1 MKISENSRVW
11 IYQSDRILSPEE
23 VKQIQE
29 KLDGFTSQWL
39 AHGHELLALA
49 EIRYNQFIII
59 SVDEQQVG
67 ATGCSIDKSV
77 NLMKQIEQELNINLF
92 NRFALA
98 YRDREGIQTV
108 NRNDFEKLVETRI
121 ITPETIVFN
130 NLVTTRKELAT
141 NWEVAFRNSWHAQIF
156 GLHSN
161 V

>member
-11 IYQSDRILSPEE
+11 IYQSDRILSSEE

-29 KLDGFTSQWL
+29 KLDVFTSQWL

-108 NRNDFEKLVETRI
+108 NRNDFEKLIETKI

>member
-59 SVDEQQVG
+59 SVDEQQAG

-77 NLMKQIEQELNINLF
+77 NLMQQIEQDLNINLF

-108 NRNDFEKLVETRI
+108 NRNDFEKLLETKI

-141 NWEVAFRNSWHAQIF
+141 NWEVAFRHSWHAQIF

>member
-29 KLDGFTSQWL
+29 KLDVFTSQWL

-77 NLMKQIEQELNINLF
+77 NLMKQIEQDLNINLF

-108 NRNDFEKLVETRI
+108 NRNDFEKLIETRI

-130 NLVTTRKELAT
+130 NLVTTRKELAI

>member
-108 NRNDFEKLVETRI
+108 NRNDFEKLIETRI

-130 NLVTTRKELAT
+130 NLVTIRKELAT

>member
-11 IYQSDRILSPEE
+11 IYQSDRILSSEE

-29 KLDGFTSQWL
+29 KLDVFTSQWL

-59 SVDEQQVG
+59 SVDEQQAG

-77 NLMKQIEQELNINLF
+77 NLIKQIERDLNINLF

-98 YRDREGIQTV
+98 YRDSEGIQTV
-108 NRNDFEKLVETRI
+108 NRNDFEKLIETRI

-130 NLVTTRKELAT
+130 NLVTIRKELAT

>member
-98 YRDREGIQTV
+98 YRDRKGIQTV
-108 NRNDFEKLVETRI
+108 NRNDFEKLIETRI

>member
-11 IYQSDRILSPEE
+11 IYQSDRILSSEE

-29 KLDGFTSQWL
+29 KLDVFTSQWL

-108 NRNDFEKLVETRI
+108 NRNDFEKLIETRI

-130 NLVTTRKELAT
+130 NLVTTRTELAT

>member
-98 YRDREGIQTV
+98 YRDRDGIQTV
-108 NRNDFEKLVETRI
+108 NRNDFEKLIETRI

>member
-11 IYQSDRILSPEE
+11 IYQSDRILSSEE

-29 KLDGFTSQWL
+29 KLDVFTSQWL

-77 NLMKQIEQELNINLF
+77 NLMKQIEQNLNINLF

-108 NRNDFEKLVETRI
+108 NRNDFEKLIETRI

>member
-108 NRNDFEKLVETRI
+108 NRNDFEKLIETRI

>member
-77 NLMKQIEQELNINLF
+77 NLMKQIEQDLNINLF

-108 NRNDFEKLVETRI
+108 NRNDFEKLIETKI

>member
-77 NLMKQIEQELNINLF
+77 NLMQQIEKELNINLF

-108 NRNDFEKLVETRI
+108 NRNDFEKLIETRI

>member
-108 NRNDFEKLVETRI
+108 NCNDFEKLIETRI

>member
-77 NLMKQIEQELNINLF
+77 NLMKQIEQNLNINLF

-108 NRNDFEKLVETRI
+108 NRNDFEKLIETKI

-130 NLVTTRKELAT
+130 NLVTIRKELAT

-156 GLHSN
+156 GLQLN

>member
-108 NRNDFEKLVETRI
+108 NRNDFEKLIETRI

-141 NWEVAFRNSWHAQIF
+141 NWEVAFSNSWHAQIF

>member
-29 KLDGFTSQWL
+29 KLDVFTSQWL

-77 NLMKQIEQELNINLF
+77 NLMKQIEQDLNINLF

-108 NRNDFEKLVETRI
+108 NRNDFEKLIETKI

-130 NLVTTRKELAT
+130 NLVTTRTELAT

>member
-1 MKISENSRVW
+1 
-11 IYQSDRILSPEE
+11 
-23 VKQIQE
+23 
-29 KLDGFTSQWL
+29 
-39 AHGHELLALA
+39 
-49 EIRYNQFIII
+49 
-59 SVDEQQVG
+59 
-67 ATGCSIDKSV
+67 
-77 NLMKQIEQELNINLF
+77 MKQIEQELNINLF

-108 NRNDFEKLVETRI
+108 NRNDFEKLIETRI

-130 NLVTTRKELAT
+130 NLVTIRKELAT